1 MRGSRKD
8 SKLEALKAVPL
19 LSGLTRGQ
27 LGEVGQIADE
37 LDVPAGKTLIAEG
50 ASGRQFF
57 VLLEGQAEVRR
68 GRRKVNTLGAGDFFG
83 EISLLSKRP
92 ATATVTTTVPGRVV
106 VITSRDFSRLLG
118 TSPEIQL
125 KVLQALAE
133 RVPFA

>member
-1 MRGSRKD
+1 M
-8 SKLEALKAVPL
+8 
-19 LSGLTRGQ
+19 
-27 LGEVGQIADE
+27 
-37 LDVPAGKTLIAEG
+37 
-50 ASGRQFF
+50 
-57 VLLEGQAEVRR
+57 LLEGQAEVRR

-106 VITSRDFSRLLG
+106 VITSRDFSRLLR

>member
-1 MRGSRKD
+1 MRVSRKD
-8 SKLEALKAVPL
+8 GKLEALKAVPL
-19 LSGLTRGQ
+19 LSGLSRSQ
-27 LGEVGQIADE
+27 LSEVGQIADE

-92 ATATVTTTVPGRVV
+92 ATATVTTTVPGRVAV
-106 VITSRDFSRLLG
+106 VTARDFSRLLG

>member
-1 MRGSRKD
+1 M
-8 SKLEALKAVPL
+8 PL
-19 LSGLTRGQ
+19 LSGLSRSQ
-27 LGEVGQIADE
+27 LKEVGQIADE